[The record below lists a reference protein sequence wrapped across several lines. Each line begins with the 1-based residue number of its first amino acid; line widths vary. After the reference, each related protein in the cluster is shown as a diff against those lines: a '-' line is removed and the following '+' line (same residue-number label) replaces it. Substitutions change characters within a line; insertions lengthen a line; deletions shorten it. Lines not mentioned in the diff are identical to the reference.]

1 MNKFMTHGE
10 FNTLKTAQNTW
21 GKIKGKLISVAGE
34 AKPEEDDAAA
44 NLREAAAFMPR
55 MKDFALIMGS

>member
-21 GKIKGKLISVAGE
+21 GKIKSKLISVAGE
-34 AKPEEDDAAA
+34 AKPEEGDAAA
-44 NLREAAAFMPR
+44 NGKFCILTCTFLFMWP
-55 MKDFALIMGS
+55 LTI